1 MVQNFKNF
9 SKVKSSFLKNLQDKI
24 REQENHRMPPSRH
37 QINFQKCTNQLNNN
51 NNNNNNNK

>member
-24 REQENHRMPPSRH
+24 REQENHRMLPSRH

-51 NNNNNNNK
+51 NNNNNK